1 MKVLLVNGSP
11 HEFGCTY
18 TALSEVA
25 SQLGK
30 NGIETEIF
38 WLGTD
43 PIRSCTGCRGCSKLG
58 NGHCVYG
65 GDAVEA
71 AQNKM
76 TECDGMIVGSPVHY
90 AGASGQVTSFLGRMF
105 YSGAGKLQGKPG
117 AAVVSCRRG
126 GASAAFESLNKF
138 FQINNMPLVTSQ
150 YWNSVHGNTPDEV
163 KQDLEGLQVM
173 RALGD
178 NMAWLLKSIAAG
190 KESGVAYPERE
201 AKARTNF
208 IR

>member
-1 MKVLLVNGSP
+1 MKVLLINGSP

-25 SQLGK
+25 AQLNK
-30 NGIETEIF
+30 NGVETEIM
-38 WLGTD
+38 WLGTE
-43 PIRSCTGCRGCSKLG
+43 PIRSCTGCRGCSKLDT
-58 NGHCVYG
+58 GHCVYS

-76 TECDGMIVGSPVHY
+76 EECDGMIVGSPVHY

-105 YSGAGKLQGKPG
+105 YSGGGKLQGKPG

-163 KQDLEGLQVM
+163 RQDLEGMQVM

-178 NMAWLLKSIAAG
+178 NMAWLIKSIAAG
-190 KESGVAYPERE
+190 KDAGVAYPERE

>member
-1 MKVLLVNGSP
+1 MKVLLINGSP
-11 HEFGCTY
+11 HEHGCTY

-25 SQLGK
+25 VQLNK
-30 NGIETEIF
+30 NGVETEIM
-38 WLGTD
+38 WLGTE

-58 NGHCVYG
+58 TGHCVYG
-65 GDAVEA
+65 GDAVEV

-76 TECDGMIVGSPVHY
+76 EECDGMVVGSPVHY
-90 AGASGQVTSFLGRMF
+90 AGASGQITSFLGRMF
-105 YSGAGKLQGKPG
+105 YSGGGKLQGKPG

-163 KQDLEGLQVM
+163 KQDLEGMQVM

-178 NMAWLLKSIAAG
+178 NMAWLIKSIAAG
-190 KESGVAYPERE
+190 KDAGVAYPERE
-201 AKARTNF
+201 GKARTNF

>member
-1 MKVLLVNGSP
+1 MKVLLINGSP

-25 SQLGK
+25 SQLGR
-30 NGIETEIF
+30 NGVETEIF
-38 WLGTD
+38 WLGTE
-43 PIRSCTGCRGCSKLG
+43 PIRSCTGCRGCSKLDG
-58 NGHCVYG
+58 RCVYS

-71 AQNKM
+71 AQDKM
-76 TECDGMIVGSPVHY
+76 AEFDGMIVGSPVHY

-105 YSGAGKLQGKPG
+105 YSGGAKLQGKPG

-150 YWNSVHGNTPDEV
+150 YWNSVHGNTPEEV
-163 KQDLEGLQVM
+163 KRDLEGLQVM

-178 NMAWLLKSIAAG
+178 NMAWLLKSIEAG
-190 KESGVAYPERE
+190 KELGVAYPERE
-201 AKARTNF
+201 PKERTNF